1 METSSEITP
10 PPVAPTRRTVLH
22 AAAIGTAAWVAP
34 VVVGATA
41 APAAA
46 ASPPDLPDG
55 VDIELYSISLNAKT
69 GRGVVEF
76 DLFGLT
82 SWVGT
87 ATVIFALSPSGASQ
101 TVVVSSAEGLATAN
115 FGKLTTGSYTLTVS
129 VTANVTSFVSDSGTN
144 DGSWSL
150 GPVVATATVTVK

>member
-1 METSSEITP
+1 
-10 PPVAPTRRTVLH
+10 
-22 AAAIGTAAWVAP
+22 
-34 VVVGATA
+34 
-41 APAAA
+41 
-46 ASPPDLPDG
+46 
-55 VDIELYSISLNAKT
+55 
-69 GRGVVEF
+69 VVEF